1 MLRQRTVAGP
11 AGIRG
16 IGLHSGEDVR
26 MVLRPAPE
34 DTGVVFRRVDLDP
47 VLAIPA
53 RSENVGAT
61 RLSTSLHG
69 AGQHVATVEHL
80 LAALFGLGVDNA
92 YVDISAAELPIMD
105 GSAAPFVQLVRGA
118 GVVELEA
125 PRRFV
130 RIVREVWVEEGDK
143 YAGFI
148 PFDGFKI
155 AFTIDFDRPVVRE
168 QVAHVELDFS
178 AISFIDE
185 LSAARTFGFVEQV
198 EALRAGGM
206 ARGGSFDNAVVVDEH
221 RVLNRGGLRSP
232 DEFVKHKVLDAM
244 GDLYLMGCGMLGEF
258 RAYKSGHTLNNAAVR
273 ALLARPDAWEL
284 VTWDDP
290 SRTPF
295 LREW

>member
-11 AGIRG
+11 VEVSG
-16 IGLHSGEDVR
+16 IGLHSGEAVR

-34 DTGVVFRRVDLDP
+34 DVGVVFRRVDLDP

-53 RSENVGAT
+53 RSEYVGAT
-61 RLSTSLHG
+61 MLSTSLQVAG
-69 AGQHVATVEHL
+69 ARVATVEHL
-80 LAALFGLGVDNA
+80 LAAMSGLGIDNV
-92 YVDISAAELPIMD
+92 YVDLSAAELPIMD
-105 GSAAPFVQLVRGA
+105 GSAAPFVHLVRRA

-143 YAGFI
+143 YAGFT
-148 PFDGFKI
+148 PFDGFRI

-168 QVAHVELDFS
+168 QAAHVELDF
-178 AISFIDE
+178 ARTSFIDE
-185 LSAARTFGFVEQV
+185 LSSARTFGFAEQV
-198 EALRAGGM
+198 EALRADGM
-206 ARGGSFDNAVVVDEH
+206 ARGGSFDNAVVIDEH

-232 DEFVKHKVLDAM
+232 DEFVRHKVLDAM
-244 GDLYLMGCGMLGEF
+244 GDLYLLGCGLLGEF
-258 RAYKSGHTLNNAAVR
+258 RAYKSGHTLNNAPVR

-290 SRTPF
+290 ARSPF

>member
-11 AGIRG
+11 AEVSG
-16 IGLHSGEDVR
+16 IGLHSGEPVR

-34 DTGVVFRRVDLDP
+34 DVGVVFRRVDLDP

-53 RSENVGAT
+53 RSEYVGAT
-61 RLSTSLHG
+61 MLSTSLQVAG
-69 AGQHVATVEHL
+69 ARVATVEHL
-80 LAALFGLGVDNA
+80 LAAMSGLCIDNV
-92 YVDISAAELPIMD
+92 YVDLSAAELPIMD
-105 GSAAPFVQLVRGA
+105 GSAAPFVHLVRRA

-143 YAGFI
+143 YAGFT

-155 AFTIDFDRPVVRE
+155 AFTIDFDRPIVRE
-168 QVAHVELDFS
+168 QGAHVELDF
-178 AISFIDE
+178 ARTSFIDE
-185 LSAARTFGFVEQV
+185 LSSARTFGFAEQV

-221 RVLNRGGLRSP
+221 RVLNRGGLRCP
-232 DEFVKHKVLDAM
+232 DEFVRHKVLDAM
-244 GDLYLMGCGMLGEF
+244 GDLYLLGYGLLGEF